1 MNKFG
6 DCLLD
11 NKKYYYYDNF
21 HILTGDKLLI
31 LAIDIG
37 NTNIEIGVLSFKKD
51 DFNILASFRYYTSL
65 EITSDQ
71 MALFILNFL
80 REKKIDSSEIKKMI
94 FSSVVPP
101 LNNIMRKMFS
111 DYFSNEII
119 EVDEKIELGIMNC
132 YKNPKEV
139 GSDRLV
145 NAAASYKLFK
155 KNCIIVDMGTAT
167 TICVVTE
174 DGKYLGGTILPGI
187 QTATQALTNK
197 AARLPS
203 IKIQKKDKLLS
214 EDTAS
219 AIESGVYFSNY
230 YALKG
235 MIKQLA
241 DEVEFKEY
249 VSIGTGG
256 YIVFFKEDK
265 LFDIIDP
272 LLTLK
277 GLKIILDLNYT

>member
-1 MNKFG
+1 MIISIFLKG
-6 DCLLD
+6 D
-11 NKKYYYYDNF
+11 
-21 HILTGDKLLI
+21 ISLI
-31 LAIDIG
+31 LAMDIG
-37 NTNIEIGVLSFKKD
+37 NTNIEIGVLSYKKN
-51 DFNILASFRYYTSL
+51 DFNILASIRYYTSL
-65 EITSDQ
+65 EVTSDQ
-71 MALFILNFL
+71 IALFILDFL
-80 REKKIDSSEIKKMI
+80 REKKIDSLEIKKLI

-119 EVDEKIELGIMNC
+119 EVDENIKLGIINC

-145 NAAASYKLFK
+145 NAAASYNLFK
-155 KNCIIVDMGTAT
+155 KDCIIVDMGTAT
-167 TICVVTE
+167 TLCVVTKE
-174 DGKYLGGTILPGI
+174 GNYLGGTILPGI
-187 QTATQALTNK
+187 QTAAQALTNK

-235 MIKQLA
+235 MINQLA
-241 DEVEFKEY
+241 DEVGFKEY
-249 VSIGTGG
+249 FTIGTGG
-256 YIVFFKEDK
+256 YISFFKEDN
-265 LFDIIDP
+265 LFDIIDS

-277 GLKIILDLNYT
+277 GLKIIFDLNN